1 MHDQLEAIWYGNHPL
16 GLCLAPAGWLFAGV
30 VTVRRALYRARLLPS
45 IRLPV
50 PVIVIGN
57 VTVGGTGKTPLIIW
71 AAELLS
77 ARGYRPG
84 VISRGYRGQ
93 ATQWP
98 QQVRVDSD
106 PAMVGDEPVMIARR
120 TGCPVVAS
128 GPERAAAAAALV
140 KHSGCNV
147 VLSDDGL
154 QHLAL
159 ARDMEIAVIDAERG
173 FGNGRC
179 LPAGPLREPV
189 ARLQSVD
196 FVVVNGGSMDAE
208 IKMHL
213 EAGAPTGVGDCGHQ
227 LTFSALG
234 DTPVH
239 AVCGIGNPQRFFR
252 QLKSKGLEIIPH
264 PYPDHHKFVPE
275 ELQFDDDY
283 PVLMTEKDAVK
294 CVRFASDRMWYV
306 PVNAVLP
313 GGFASKF
320 LDALGRIQNER

>member
-1 MHDQLEAIWYGNHPL
+1 MQDQLEAIWYDSHPMA
-16 GLCLAPAGWLFAGV
+16 LCLAPAGWLFAGV

-57 VTVGGTGKTPLIIW
+57 VTVGGTGKTPLVIW

-84 VISRGYRGQ
+84 VVSRGYRGQ

-98 QQVRVDSD
+98 QQVRADSD

-120 TGCPVVAS
+120 TGCPVVAAGS
-128 GPERAAAAAALV
+128 ERAAAAAALV

-159 ARDMEIAVIDAERG
+159 ARDMEIAVIDAERR

-196 FVVVNGGSMDAE
+196 FIVVNGESMDAE

-213 EAGAPTGVGDCGHQ
+213 EAGAPTGVSDSGHQ
-227 LTFSALG
+227 LTFSALRE
-234 DTPVH
+234 TPVH

-252 QLKSKGLEIIPH
+252 QLESKGLEVIRH
-264 PYPDHHKFVPE
+264 PYPDHHEFVPE
-275 ELQFDDDY
+275 ELAFDDDY

-294 CVRFASDRMWYV
+294 CVRFASNRMWYV
-306 PVNAVLP
+306 PVDAVLP
-313 GGFASKF
+313 SDFASKF
-320 LDALGRIQNER
+320 LDALARIQ